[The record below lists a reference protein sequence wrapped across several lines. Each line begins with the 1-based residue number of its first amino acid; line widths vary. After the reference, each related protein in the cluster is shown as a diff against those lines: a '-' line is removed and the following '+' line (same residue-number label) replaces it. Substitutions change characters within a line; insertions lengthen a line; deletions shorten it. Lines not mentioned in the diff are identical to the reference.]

1 MECPLC
7 RCKTFYVK
15 DPDDEYETEEFD
27 CDGDTLVFRS
37 NPAPE
42 IQSET
47 EVYCNNCSWH
57 GDLKTLKTP

>member
-15 DPDDEYETEEFD
+15 DPDDEYEIEEFD
-27 CDGDTLVFRS
+27 CDGDNLVFHS
-37 NPAPE
+37 DPPPDV
-42 IQSET
+42 QSQT

-57 GDLKTLKTP
+57 DKFDALKKA